1 MGGRPP
7 TKVRRVDF
15 LTLDDTMIVRMLRD
29 LTIYDY
35 LPSLLPLRARVFRI
49 HARAQRFR
57 LRSPAD
63 ADMLRREY
71 AQLISMFHAHFRP
84 DDFEHLR
91 HFLRERCQRDVGA
104 IILGDRI
111 LDSDSAQE

>member
-1 MGGRPP
+1 
-7 TKVRRVDF
+7 
-15 LTLDDTMIVRMLRD
+15 MIVRMLRD
-29 LTIYDY
+29 LTVYDY
-35 LPSLLPLRARVFRI
+35 LPSLLPLRDKVFKI
-49 HARAQRFR
+49 HSRAQRFR

-84 DDFEHLR
+84 RDYENLR
-91 HFLRERCQRDVGA
+91 RFLRERCQRDVGS

-111 LDSDSAQE
+111 LDSDNVQE